1 MTMSDETALLPHALE
16 SDVPASLRA
25 ARGLPIGQILRFL
38 AVGGAS
44 YCFNLGT
51 YSLFLWV
58 GIGYL
63 VAAALSFLIGFAFN
77 FFANRHWTFV
87 AGGTQAGGQF
97 VRFSCV
103 AALVLALDLV
113 LLRVAV
119 GELDLGRVIAQG
131 VVILFLAPLSFA
143 LNRFWS
149 FAQRPAAGPR
159 SRRRC
164 SSRAPTS
171 ASASANSCSRCSTRT
186 SSRSGR

>member
-1 MTMSDETALLPHALE
+1 VTVPEETALGARAVEGELAAP
-16 SDVPASLRA
+16 LRA
-25 ARGLPIGQILRFL
+25 ARSLPLGQNLRFL

-44 YCFNLGT
+44 YVFNLGT

-63 VAAALSFLIGFAFN
+63 VAATLSFLIGFAFN

-119 GELDLGRVIAQG
+119 EELDLGRVIAQG
-131 VVILFLAPLSFA
+131 IVILFLAPLSFA

-149 FAQRPAAGPR
+149 FAQRPGA
-159 SRRRC
+159 
-164 SSRAPTS
+164 
-171 ASASANSCSRCSTRT
+171 
-186 SSRSGR
+186 

>member
-1 MTMSDETALLPHALE
+1 MTMSEEAAIRANALE
-16 SDVPASLRA
+16 GDASLPLRP
-25 ARGLPIGQILRFL
+25 ARSLPVGQILRFL

-44 YCFNLGT
+44 YFFNLGT

-58 GIGYL
+58 GMAYL
-63 VAAALSFLIGFAFN
+63 LAAAVSFLIGFAFN
-77 FFANRHWTFV
+77 FLANRHWTFV

-103 AALVLALDLV
+103 AALVLGLDLV

-119 GELDLGRVIAQG
+119 EQIGLHRVVAQG

-149 FAQRPAAGPR
+149 FAE
-159 SRRRC
+159 
-164 SSRAPTS
+164 
-171 ASASANSCSRCSTRT
+171 
-186 SSRSGR
+186 RSGA